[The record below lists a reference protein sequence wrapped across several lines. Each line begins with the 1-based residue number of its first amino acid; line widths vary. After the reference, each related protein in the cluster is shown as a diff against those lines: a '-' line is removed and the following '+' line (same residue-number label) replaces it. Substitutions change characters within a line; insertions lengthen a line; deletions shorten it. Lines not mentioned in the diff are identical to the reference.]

1 MTWRRSMKRQHR
13 RTILAGLVST
23 ILVGA
28 LAAPGG
34 VGLAKGPIGAAQ
46 SQNGK
51 ITICH
56 EGRNTITISANAWPA
71 HQAHGDTLGPCS
83 QAKKKNRGRHNGS
96 QNHPPNPGVPTTGQ
110 SSAAGNGNGH
120 GKKKWRFRRLCT
132 ASDRTRTA
140 TARASRRGG
149 SRGLPTVDGIAV
161 AY

>member
-1 MTWRRSMKRQHR
+1 MTWGRAISSPFHFGRLASRRNHMTWRRSMKRQNR

-28 LAAPGG
+28 LAAAPGG
-34 VGLAKGPIGAAQ
+34 VARAKGPIGPAQ

-71 HQAHGDTLGPCS
+71 HKKHGDTLGPCP

-96 QNHPPNPGVPTTGQ
+96 QNHAPNPGVPTTGQ
-110 SSAAGNGNGH
+110 SSAAANGNGH
-120 GKKKWRFRRLCT
+120 GKKK
-132 ASDRTRTA
+132 
-140 TARASRRGG
+140 
-149 SRGLPTVDGIAV
+149 
-161 AY
+161 